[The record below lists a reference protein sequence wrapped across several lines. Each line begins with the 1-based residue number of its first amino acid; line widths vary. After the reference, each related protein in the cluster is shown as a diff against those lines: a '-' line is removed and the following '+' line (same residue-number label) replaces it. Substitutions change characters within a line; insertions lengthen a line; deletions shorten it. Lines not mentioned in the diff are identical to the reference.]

1 MSDKLTEMTKLR
13 GDLEDMIEHR
23 NHCFEAM
30 QDVVIVLLNAT
41 LLDDP
46 QTHDFVSAINC
57 AVSRLAEARDMVF
70 FGEREDNV

>member
-1 MSDKLTEMTKLR
+1 MKDDIGDITKLR

-23 NHCFEAM
+23 NHLIEAM
-30 QDVVIVLLNAT
+30 QNVIVVLLNVT

-57 AVSRLAEARDMVF
+57 ACSRLAEARDMVF
-70 FGEREDNV
+70 FGEREADV